1 MSLVND
7 FQSSLEDLAHER
19 QNVEKFHALSF
30 ARLDLGLSD
39 QAAAYSG
46 VVTWGK
52 ALEAEY

>member
-39 QAAAYSG
+39 QAAAYPG